1 MEPRC
6 IWRPRA
12 GDTSSELTA
21 RVAREIIHEK
31 KAREIA
37 SLTCHQDE
45 ERDGEDEAERQPPSS
60 EPLRH
65 GHGHA
70 TVWRQADAASGR
82 SLRSPAEGG
91 ERREPGAG
99 WTPPVA
105 NRARGRALARAGGV
119 ARASVD
125 KSKCLLLVACLRR
138 RAALA
143 FA

>member
-1 MEPRC
+1 M
-6 IWRPRA
+6 
-12 GDTSSELTA
+12 
-21 RVAREIIHEK
+21 EIIHEK

-99 WTPPVA
+99 STPPVA